1 MDLKDSD
8 LVEMGFTKGQRMN
21 IIQLIKVRINK
32 SIESMDEFYGI
43 HCTGK
48 QRRERF

>member
-8 LVEMGFTKGQRMN
+8 LIEMGFTKGQCMN
-21 IIQLIKVRINK
+21 IIQLFKVRIK
-32 SIESMDEFYGI
+32 IIECMDEFYGI

>member
-21 IIQLIKVRINK
+21 IIQLIKVRIKN
-32 SIESMDEFYGI
+32 SWMDEFYGI
-43 HCTGK
+43 YCTGK
-48 QRRERF
+48 QRREQF